1 MKLLILYA
9 LIFITIFSC
18 KRKEEHIFVIGQ
30 TYDNEQNVPI
40 QNVKVV
46 LYGRKI
52 ESGSWSSTYTK
63 LGSDVSDAQG
73 SYSIDI
79 ENIKASDF
87 KIELTKDN
95 YYSHAVEYKTD
106 DISKGNNVFNF
117 GLHSIAFVKL
127 YIKNS
132 NPATNQD
139 LFTYKITN
147 FENNCFDCCTDSSY
161 TYVGQNV
168 DEYKKCK
175 TYGAFNLIIK
185 YTVRKNNEIKEYVD
199 SVLTTPF
206 DTITHNINY

>member
-139 LFTYKITN
+139 LFTYK
-147 FENNCFDCCTDSSY
+147 
-161 TYVGQNV
+161 
-168 DEYKKCK
+168 KCK